1 MNFIFY
7 MSFLMPRYT
16 VLAFRIWPCIHQAL
30 MLNYWGKLIWL
41 QATAPKSQ
49 WLITIPHSP
58 HTPPWVSRWFFSS
71 QILLSHSFTQRWV
84 RGDLSFLPADGEIET
99 REYTRISW
107 ANTHFCS
114 HSPIQNSITL
124 SSTTTKGS
132 GKDTHVGTQE
142 EEQNVDSCEHWTP
155 DTQPRH

>member
-30 MLNYWGKLIWL
+30 MPNYWGKLIWL

-58 HTPPWVSRWFFSS
+58 HTPPWVSR
-71 QILLSHSFTQRWV
+71 
-84 RGDLSFLPADGEIET
+84 
-99 REYTRISW
+99 
-107 ANTHFCS
+107 
-114 HSPIQNSITL
+114 
-124 SSTTTKGS
+124 
-132 GKDTHVGTQE
+132 
-142 EEQNVDSCEHWTP
+142 
-155 DTQPRH
+155 